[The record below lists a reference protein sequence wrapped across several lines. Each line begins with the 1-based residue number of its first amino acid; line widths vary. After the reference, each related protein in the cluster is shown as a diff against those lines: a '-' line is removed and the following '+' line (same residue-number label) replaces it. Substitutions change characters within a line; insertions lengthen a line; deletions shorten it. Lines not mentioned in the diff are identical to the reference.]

1 VTLELGGK
9 SPQLVFADADL
20 EAALPVLIGAIVQN
34 AGQTCSAGSR
44 VLIEAPV
51 YRCVVA
57 MLAERFAAL
66 RAGPGRDD
74 LDLGPLVSQRQQQ
87 RVQDFL
93 SGARSDGLAFA
104 AQGTVIASAPAGGF
118 YQAPVLVADVP
129 PAHRLAQEEV
139 FGPVLAA
146 TSFDDEAEAVAIAN
160 GTRYGL
166 VAGVWTR
173 DGARQLR
180 LARQLRAGQ
189 VFVNN
194 YGAGG
199 GVELPFG
206 GMGSSGYGREKGFEA
221 LYAFTSLKT
230 VALRHG

>member
-1 VTLELGGK
+1 
-9 SPQLVFADADL
+9 
-20 EAALPVLIGAIVQN
+20 
-34 AGQTCSAGSR
+34 
-44 VLIEAPV
+44 
-51 YRCVVA
+51 
-57 MLAERFAAL
+57 
-66 RAGPGRDD
+66 
-74 LDLGPLVSQRQQQ
+74 
-87 RVQDFL
+87 
-93 SGARSDGLAFA
+93 
-104 AQGTVIASAPAGGF
+104 
-118 YQAPVLVADVP
+118 
-129 PAHRLAQEEV
+129 
-139 FGPVLAA
+139 
-146 TSFDDEAEAVAIAN
+146 
-160 GTRYGL
+160 